1 VLGLGF
7 FLEASSFRTTFS
19 QPPPASLMAE
29 SPQQPKE
36 RDGVVSTLN
45 VFIEAFTLAKE
56 ISSITPAK
64 AVFGSAAV
72 ILTTIKVCFFLLY
85 VTASLRLAFV
95 IQEFF
100 ANQQD
105 YIELGQNC
113 VEICCVLDRGTKG
126 KGAEHFSQLVQDAI
140 NRLETWVESGV
151 CRLDS

>member
-1 VLGLGF
+1 
-7 FLEASSFRTTFS
+7 
-19 QPPPASLMAE
+19 MATN
-29 SPQQPKE
+29 PQQPKE
-36 RDGVVSTLN
+36 RDGVVTTLN

-72 ILTTIKVCFFLLY
+72 ILTTIKVRCFLFHA
-85 VTASLRLAFV
+85 TASLQLTCV

-113 VEICCVLDRGTKG
+113 VEIGCVLDRGTQG
-126 KGAEHFSQLVQDAI
+126 KGAEHLSQLVRDAI
-140 NRLETWVESGV
+140 NRLETWVEPGV
-151 CRLDS
+151 YSLDS